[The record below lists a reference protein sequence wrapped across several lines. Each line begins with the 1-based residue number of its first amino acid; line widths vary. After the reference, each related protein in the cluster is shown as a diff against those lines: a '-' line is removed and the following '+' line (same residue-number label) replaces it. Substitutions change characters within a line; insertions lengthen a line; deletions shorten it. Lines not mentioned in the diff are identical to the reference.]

1 LKTNL
6 AGRITEYFINSQ
18 LTVLLMIA
26 VAAFGIFALVH
37 TPREENP
44 QIVVPAANIIVMYPG
59 GSSKEVE
66 ELVSR
71 PLERILRR

>member
-1 LKTNL
+1 MKTNL

-26 VAAFGIFALVH
+26 VAAFGIFALVR

-44 QIVVPAANIIVMYPG
+44 QIVV
-59 GSSKEVE
+59 
-66 ELVSR
+66 R
-71 PLERILRR
+71 PQIS